1 MTRPWPRPLL
11 PRPAHGVL
19 AVIFTYDFLL
29 KPALT
34 GRLLQPAY
42 LPFTLLLGMAGMARA
57 LARRRS

>member
-1 MTRPWPRPLL
+1 
-11 PRPAHGVL
+11 VL
-19 AVIFTYDFLL
+19 VVIFTYDFLL

-42 LPFTLLLGMAGMARA
+42 LPLTLLLGMAGMART